1 MVKLKVQESV
11 MSVYM
16 TEEEQ
21 LESIKKWWKRYGNV
35 VTLALSLVLFAVAG
49 YRYLGWHQDKLTQ
62 QASIAYEQMMLAM
75 SNHNVKAVKSY
86 ANELI
91 TDHAKSV
98 YADVAHMT
106 LAKIYISKNKLDK
119 AHDELRLVAD
129 NSKMLSLKQI
139 AKIRIARILT
149 AEKSY
154 ANALTELSHIDDTT
168 YLPVIN
174 ELKGDIY
181 GATGKFQEAMNS
193 YKQAIDEIKN
203 NGLGNLFL
211 EMKTNEIDEKTQSMM
226 ADEKKVQAA

>member
-1 MVKLKVQESV
+1 

-35 VTLALSLVLFAVAG
+35 VMFAVSLVLLAVAG
-49 YRYLGWHQDKLTQ
+49 YRYLTWHQDKLTQ

-91 TDHAKSV
+91 KDHDKTV

-119 AHDELRLVAD
+119 AQAELRIVAD

-154 ANALTELSHIDDTT
+154 ANALTELSRIEDTT

-181 GATGKFQEAMNS
+181 GATGQYQEAMSS
-193 YKQAIDEIKN
+193 YKKASDEVRN
-203 NGLGNLFL
+203 NGMGNLFL
-211 EMKTNEIDEKTQSMM
+211 EMKTNEIADKTQSMT
-226 ADEKKVQAA
+226 ADEKKIEAA